1 MDNEVMNVGQKLAKA
16 RLMFL
21 NQKIGK
27 SGKNMQ
33 LEFKYF
39 ELEDIVPAA
48 IRIFNR
54 LGLVTET
61 QITDTEAVMKVYN
74 TEAKEEPKTEKKK
87 VGRPKKTENKV
98 SSVVEPTKETEKK
111 DKIEEIIDNSKGF
124 LIKQEE
130 SVDTTDKTLQT
141 KITRIR
147 RTLKTK

>member
-1 MDNEVMNVGQKLAKA
+1 MEVKVEIIDRNYEQIKEFCNFNKIEIEDYIVQCVEDDFFTRKYGDLNE
-16 RLMFL
+16 
-21 NQKIGK
+21 KIH
-27 SGKNMQ
+27 KN
-33 LEFKYF
+33 ENKKV
-39 ELEDIVPAA
+39 ETPA
-48 IRIFNR
+48 
-54 LGLVTET
+54 VKE
-61 QITDTEAVMKVYN
+61 
-74 TEAKEEPKTEKKK
+74 EEPKTEKKK